1 MISKSGGDRKFA
13 GERIPTLDE
22 VLAAVKDRCA
32 LNIELKAKH
41 SERQVCELMRKYRV
55 LDTSTSTM
63 PSMISSFEWDLLWRA
78 RELEP
83 AIRIGMLAE
92 KKPERLIAEAIA
104 RRVAAINPRFDL
116 ATAELCAQAHRN
128 GLKVYAWT
136 VDAPEA
142 MRALAENGVD
152 GIMTN
157 YPERL
162 RALIGGVSV
171 MFAQDKIEELRNR
184 ADIVEVIGAHVR
196 LRRVGNRFSGLC
208 PFHNEKTPSF
218 SVSPERGFF
227 HCFGCGAGGTVFNFV
242 MRIEGLSFP
251 EAVSSLAA
259 RYGIALPERGASGA
273 KPGERDALFR
283 ANEVASEFFAHVLWD
298 IPTARRLATT

>member
-1 MISKSGGDRKFA
+1 MRSGLLNIGHRGASGRFPENTLSSFRAAIEAGAEMCELDVQMTRDGVAVVIHDDTVDRTTDGHGPVAGLTLVELKRLDAGAKFDRKFDRKSAGDRKFT

-83 AIRIGMLAE
+83 AIQIGMLAE

-162 RALIGGVSV
+162 RALI
-171 MFAQDKIEELRNR
+171 AE
-184 ADIVEVIGAHVR
+184 
-196 LRRVGNRFSGLC
+196 
-208 PFHNEKTPSF
+208 
-218 SVSPERGFF
+218 
-227 HCFGCGAGGTVFNFV
+227 
-242 MRIEGLSFP
+242 
-251 EAVSSLAA
+251 
-259 RYGIALPERGASGA
+259 
-273 KPGERDALFR
+273 
-283 ANEVASEFFAHVLWD
+283 
-298 IPTARRLATT
+298 